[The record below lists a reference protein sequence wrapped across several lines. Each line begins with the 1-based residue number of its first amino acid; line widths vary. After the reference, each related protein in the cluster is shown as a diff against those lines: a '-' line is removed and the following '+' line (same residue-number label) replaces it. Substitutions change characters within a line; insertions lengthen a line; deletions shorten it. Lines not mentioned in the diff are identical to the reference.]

1 MMADAYVQSVLVFVG
16 INMILASSLYPL
28 MAAGQDSLG
37 QAGFMAIGAYGA
49 AALTVGAGAPFALAV
64 VAGAAAGGLVALAVG
79 FPALRLRGIYV
90 ALLTLAFGEIVRVFF
105 LNLAATGGAGGL
117 RGIPGR
123 TTIPVVLG
131 ALAAVLGSLFA
142 VHRSRLR
149 RTLQAIQEDEL
160 AARCMGV
167 RAVRMKMACFAAGGA
182 IAALGGGLYAHYAL
196 FIDPKAF
203 AIQRS
208 VEIFVFAAMGGAGA
222 PWGPAAGAAALTL
235 LPEILRPAQDWRPE
249 LYGLVLLLTAIFRPR
264 GLLAPAG
271 GPPGAAPGMIPESA
285 PW

>member
-1 MMADAYVQSVLVFVG
+1 MADAYLQSVLVFVG

-37 QAGFMAIGAYGA
+37 QAGFMAIGAYLA
-49 AALTVGAGAPFALAV
+49 AGLTAGAGAPFLVAV
-64 VAGAAAGGLVALAVG
+64 AAGACAGALVALAVG

-90 ALLTLAFGEIVRVFF
+90 ALLTLGFGEIVRVFF
-105 LNLAATGGAGGL
+105 LNFAATGGAGGL
-117 RGIPGR
+117 GGIPGR
-123 TTIPVVLG
+123 TTIPVVFG
-131 ALAAVLGSLFA
+131 ALALVLGCLYA

-160 AARCMGV
+160 AARCLGV
-167 RAVRMKMACFAAGGA
+167 RAVRVKMACFAAGGA
-182 IAALGGGLYAHYAL
+182 IAGLGGALYAHYAL

-203 AIQRS
+203 GVQRS
-208 VEIFVFAAMGGAGA
+208 IEVFVFAVLGGAGA

-249 LYGLVLLLTAIFRPR
+249 LYGLALLLTAIVRPR
-264 GLLAPAG
+264 GLLAPG
-271 GPPGAAPGMIPESA
+271 GRPGAGAPGMIPEAA